1 MPLHPAAA
9 GSTMGRN
16 LTCPDRPCT
25 LFVGRGR
32 KRKRRRRGLEEE
44 GRKKGAGGACRIPP
58 VRSWRKEA
66 RVASEDEE
74 AIVRKRVAVLAKTP
88 RLKRV
93 SANIQMSTTVR
104 GVPLLPHLLQPRH
117 PLQRGVGDIK
127 RPVRG
132 GGVQPKRKVCTNM
145 EFVSGS
151 PIS

>member
-1 MPLHPAAA
+1 
-9 GSTMGRN
+9 MGRN
-16 LTCPDRPCT
+16 LTCPVRPCT

-32 KRKRRRRGLEEE
+32 KRKRRRRGWER
-44 GRKKGAGGACRIPP
+44 GRKGGGGACRILP

-74 AIVRKRVAVLAKTP
+74 EIVPERVAALAKTL

-93 SANIQMSTTVR
+93 SADVPKSTTVR

-117 PLQRGVGDIK
+117 PLQRWLGDIK
-127 RPVRG
+127 RPVCG
-132 GGVQPKRKVCTNM
+132 GLQPKRKVYTNM